1 MSVDTFGSTDSN
13 AAQRVVTG
21 GGVTL
26 TQANNIFLRRDGT
39 SSLDGDLHMNVKWIK
54 GLPVIYPM
62 PLGHGDEAISWAEAA
77 ALVRGV
83 SGSGSGVGD
92 PTSDSH
98 MTSKKYVDDLIKRII
113 LVTATPNMTL
123 NETIINGLTYI
134 ASAIDPPVGVEF
146 FREPWREFQNV
157 SNQSRS

>member
-1 MSVDTFGSTDSN
+1 MSVDKFGRTDSN

-62 PLGHGDEAISWAEAA
+62 PLGHGDKAISWAQAA
-77 ALVRGV
+77 ALVRDMLGA
-83 SGSGSGVGD
+83 GSGVAEH
-92 PTSDSH
+92 TSDKY
-98 MTSKKYVDDLIKRII
+98 MTSKKYVDDLIKRI
-113 LVTATPNMTL
+113 P
-123 NETIINGLTYI
+123 
-134 ASAIDPPVGVEF
+134 
-146 FREPWREFQNV
+146 Q
-157 SNQSRS
+157 